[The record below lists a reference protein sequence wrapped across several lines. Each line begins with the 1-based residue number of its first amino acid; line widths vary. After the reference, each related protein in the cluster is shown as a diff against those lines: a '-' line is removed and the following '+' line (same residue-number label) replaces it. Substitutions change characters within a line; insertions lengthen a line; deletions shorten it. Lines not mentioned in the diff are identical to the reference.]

1 MTRSHNSL
9 KNFVNFVLF
18 LNLENSHFAA
28 AARRLDGDDVDI
40 DVSDVEVTHRC
51 CHKFIPRH
59 AGELFIEIG
68 DPLYVDAE
76 EDDLWCRGTMTFD
89 VKVKLRVDLK

>member
-1 MTRSHNSL
+1 M
-9 KNFVNFVLF
+9 FIF
-18 LNLENSHFAA
+18 LNTGTAHFAA
-28 AARRLDGDDVDI
+28 AARRLEGDDVDI

-89 VKVKLRVDLK
+89 VKVKLRVDLKNNLDLN

>member
-1 MTRSHNSL
+1 M
-9 KNFVNFVLF
+9 FVNFVDF
-18 LNLENSHFAA
+18 LKYGNCSHFS